1 MSNRPFLF
9 SVLLLA
15 IGADVSAQALLPLS
29 VDGDTERG
37 RVLAYTCAGCHGI
50 DGAVNVYPSYHVPK
64 LGGQNADYVE
74 VALQAYRQGSRQHPT
89 MQAQASGL
97 SDQDIGAFFAS
108 IEDDPAIGVYSASA
122 SDIRAGEEKST
133 TCVAC
138 HGSNGIAAS
147 PQWPNLAGQHG
158 SYLLESMQQYQRA
171 ERSDPTM
178 STLLA
183 DLDASELEQIAA
195 FYAAMPGLF
204 QTGQ

>member
-89 MQAQASGL
+89 SAAQPAMRNWPTQFSGRHW
-97 SDQDIGAFFAS
+97 AMPWAVF
-108 IEDDPAIGVYSASA
+108 
-122 SDIRAGEEKST
+122 
-133 TCVAC
+133 
-138 HGSNGIAAS
+138 AAS
-147 PQWPNLAGQHG
+147 
-158 SYLLESMQQYQRA
+158 
-171 ERSDPTM
+171 
-178 STLLA
+178 
-183 DLDASELEQIAA
+183 
-195 FYAAMPGLF
+195 
-204 QTGQ
+204 